1 MAIKP
6 KDVYDGRKKKRSLST
21 IIILI
26 FIGLITLTFLLFY
39 GLRSRCV
46 YDDEGNAHIVFP
58 FTQEAKE
65 LKEERK
71 NQPEEPQPE
80 LTPPDISIS
89 GTASSGTAAEET
101 GTSAETVPPTD

>member
-6 KDVYDGRKKKRSLST
+6 KDIYDGRKKKRSLST

-26 FIGLITLTFLLFY
+26 IIGLLALTLLLFY
-39 GLRSRCV
+39 GLRNRCV

-65 LKEERK
+65 LNENRK
-71 NQPEEPQPE
+71 NQPEGPPPVH
-80 LTPPDISIS
+80 TPPDISIS
-89 GTASSGTAAEET
+89 STTGPDAKAEET
-101 GTSAETVPPTD
+101 GTPD